1 MKLSRLIIVVVT
13 GAMLMSCQN
22 EEPAFF
28 DNSLD
33 ELQISIMKMEKGVKP
48 KNDNLQ
54 FVRFVTD
61 KEKLLLKSFINSAV
75 VKKRNYVFCEHYLVF
90 KGNGES
96 YVYGIVYRPDQ
107 KSIGIDVTSSNTV
120 GLPISS
126 THAILY
132 SKNQVLSDQLYKMVF
147 APDAT
152 PTGSTPTCH

>member
-1 MKLSRLIIVVVT
+1 MKLLQGVLVAFT
-13 GAMLMSCQN
+13 GAILMSCQN

-33 ELQISIMKMEKGVKP
+33 ELQISIMKVEKGVKP

-61 KEKLLLKSFINSAV
+61 KEKLLLKSFINSAI
-75 VKKRNYVFCEHYLVF
+75 VKKRNYVFCEYYLAF

-96 YVYGIVYRPDQ
+96 YVYGIVYCPDQ

-126 THAILY
+126 THNILY
-132 SKNQVLSDQLYKMVF
+132 NENRALSDQLYKMIF
-147 APDAT
+147 EK
-152 PTGSTPTCH
+152 GELR